1 MKTINVEKK
10 IEIAELM
17 LKDKKV
23 LFKSINRRVLELF
36 YDITIIDDKLFELRK
51 KEYNT
56 ANIFKL
62 QDNLN
67 HKKDEMDRLKN
78 LLAHIFNY
86 DEIDFYK
93 NEYLNV

>member
-1 MKTINVEKK
+1 MKTISVEKK
-10 IEIAELM
+10 IEIGELM

-67 HKKDEMDRLKN
+67 DKKDEMDRLKN

-93 NEYLNV
+93 NEYMKR

>member
-93 NEYLNV
+93 NEYLNI